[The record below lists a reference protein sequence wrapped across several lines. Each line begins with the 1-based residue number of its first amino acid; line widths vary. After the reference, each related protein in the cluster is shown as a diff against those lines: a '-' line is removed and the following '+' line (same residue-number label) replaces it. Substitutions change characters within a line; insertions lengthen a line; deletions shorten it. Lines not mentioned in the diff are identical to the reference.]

1 MGLKEGEKIWPSCFH
16 QAWQARMKGGKRG
29 NGGWTGEINT
39 GTLTSAEGKGKIDGL
54 QLEKNL

>member
-1 MGLKEGEKIWPSCFH
+1 
-16 QAWQARMKGGKRG
+16 MKGGK
-29 NGGWTGEINT
+29 GGWTGEINT